1 MDIFNNTDYSF
12 RFNNENY
19 EMDYN
24 GKNFFGPGFWSNKQT
39 GVWGIGDQITTI
51 LTHGGNIRASNFQS
65 KYLIYQIII

>member
-1 MDIFNNTDYSF
+1 
-12 RFNNENY
+12 
-19 EMDYN
+19 MDYN